1 MSVIDDFLAGGTGEN
16 APSGHTADDGH
27 DHSGAP
33 WAKGLNAELSPRVGK
48 LIDMYRDRGV
58 DLRVVSGHRDIEE
71 QRRLYAQGRTKPGKI
86 VTWIKPEN
94 SRHVHGDAVDVVP
107 FENGKPNWQAPESF
121 WQQLGKDGVALGL
134 EWGGNWKKT
143 KDRPHFQ
150 LPKGG
155 PPAMSAGLS
164 MAMGPRESNLRR
176 DMRQYY
182 GGSVIDDFL
191 SGGAPAP
198 VAKATPA
205 KTASN
210 PSKYY
215 GYYTPEGLQSGL
227 LSDSKFLQHVADVEA
242 KHKIPPGTLQA
253 IMAKESKGNPNA
265 RSPADKQGL
274 RGWGIGQFRNA
285 TARGLAKQ
293 TGIPIWRGNAVNM
306 DPYVQATAMGELL
319 SRKRQAVGGDWDD
332 AAWAYNAGE
341 KNVADYRRSGK
352 YGQFADRVDPN
363 YRREVVANRDAILK
377 LREKQSPARTAS
389 APRSVI
395 DEFLGL

>member
-1 MSVIDDFLAGGTGEN
+1 MSLIDDFLAGGTGEN

-33 WAKGLNAELSPRVGK
+33 WAKGLNAELSPRVSK

-71 QRRLYAQGRTKPGKI
+71 QRQLYAQGRTKPGKI

-155 PPAMSAGLS
+155 PPATSAGLS
-164 MAMGPRESNLRR
+164 MAMGPRVSNLRR

-191 SGGAPAP
+191 SGGTSASAAKVKPAKNADSRADWVASMLDYARPAAQRLGLDPAFLVAHAAQETGWGKGVHDNNYFNITGSYHGKARARGDTNAAGKKITQKFRVYDSPEQSFSDLADLLERRYKGVRGARDALSYGSALKAGGYAEDPGYAKHIAERYAELQRISPTAAAP
-198 VAKATPA
+198 V
-205 KTASN
+205 
-210 PSKYY
+210 
-215 GYYTPEGLQSGL
+215 
-227 LSDSKFLQHVADVEA
+227 
-242 KHKIPPGTLQA
+242 
-253 IMAKESKGNPNA
+253 
-265 RSPADKQGL
+265 
-274 RGWGIGQFRNA
+274 
-285 TARGLAKQ
+285 
-293 TGIPIWRGNAVNM
+293 
-306 DPYVQATAMGELL
+306 
-319 SRKRQAVGGDWDD
+319 
-332 AAWAYNAGE
+332 
-341 KNVADYRRSGK
+341 
-352 YGQFADRVDPN
+352 
-363 YRREVVANRDAILK
+363 
-377 LREKQSPARTAS
+377 RTAS
-389 APRSVI
+389 ASRSVI